1 MGQIMGALIFIG
13 VILWIG
19 GDLLKGKT
27 PKNPFK
33 WRK

>member
-1 MGQIMGALIFIG
+1 MGALIFIA
-13 VILWIG
+13 ILLWVL
-19 GDLLKGKT
+19 GDLFKGKT